1 MNFFLSSFFILL
13 ASTWNCCS
21 AEQGGG
27 QLTPLDIS
35 INTAKAATYV
45 AIIDDLADLY
55 VLSQDGQ
62 VKSEIGIMICRYV
75 LSAWNL
81 GGHHN
86 EIVKFKNT
94 FGIKLLISAEVWKH
108 SGADDGVI
116 NSIENAVRTIAMRS
130 DPRE

>member
-1 MNFFLSSFFILL
+1 LLIFLISACNF
-13 ASTWNCCS
+13 CS
-21 AEQGGG
+21 AEHGGG
-27 QLTPLDIS
+27 QLVPIDIS
-35 INTAKAATYV
+35 NNTAKAVTYV

-62 VKSEIGIMICRYV
+62 VKSEIRIMIYRYV